1 MLAGSDVLCNYSF
14 FPSSSHCLHGN
25 LKTSLNLMS
34 FFNNLFYFLCKKN
47 YRPWRCCFTRLN
59 VFNVHIFI
67 LPLFHIPIPSL
78 HPRILPS
85 KNPSCLFYDMQ
96 MAEWRLSFKLSG
108 PSVNMPVLFPRLFAR
123 ALGSRSR
130 LREGYQLA
138 RSNIAFLSARER
150 GGPCERADVLSCPPH
165 SRCFGLW
172 VCLVRDKREPE
183 RIPRP

>member
-1 MLAGSDVLCNYSF
+1 MKKKLQSVVMLLYSSQRLQRPHF
-14 FPSSSHCLHGN
+14 HSIVVSHPHP
-25 LKTSLNLMS
+25 
-34 FFNNLFYFLCKKN
+34 F
-47 YRPWRCCFTRLN
+47 
-59 VFNVHIFI
+59 
-67 LPLFHIPIPSL
+67 PSL